1 MEKSVRIHPTA
12 IVEDGV
18 SIGAGSSV
26 WDNVHIRGPQTSI
39 GSDCIVGEKSYIAYG
54 VTIGDRVKINAFV
67 YVCTAVTIETGVM
80 LAAGTT
86 FTNDV
91 FPRACT
97 DDLAELRPSDPDE
110 ETLPTLVREGATIGA
125 RTVIGCDLTI
135 GRFAMTGMGSVVTR
149 SVPDFHLVVG
159 SPARTI
165 GCVCRCGHPFVR
177 VSGAGDIP
185 GGVPNSVPDGTYTCN
200 HCARSYRTDAG
211 VVTELT

>member
-1 MEKSVRIHPTA
+1 MEKSVRVHPTA
-12 IVEDGV
+12 LVEAGV
-18 SIGAGSSV
+18 SIGAGSSI
-26 WDNVHIRGPQTSI
+26 WDNVHIRGPETVL
-39 GSDCIVGEKSYIAYG
+39 GVDCIVGEKSYIAYG

-97 DDLAELRPSDPDE
+97 NDLSELRSSDPDE

-125 RTVIGCDLTI
+125 RTVIGCNLTI
-135 GRFAMTGMGSVVTR
+135 GRFAMTGMGSVITR
-149 SVPDFHLVVG
+149 SIPDFHLVVG

-177 VSGAGDIP
+177 VVDRNG
-185 GGVPNSVPDGTYTCN
+185 SVPDGSWTCE
-200 HCARSYRTDAG
+200 HCGSRYRTDAG
-211 VVTELT
+211 VVSEVTA